1 MLNII
6 WEDPDVIVCV
16 KPSGVLSE
24 GESADSMPVLLA
36 KQINAGAPVFVVHRL
51 DRGTEGLMVYAKNQ
65 RSAAALGAAM
75 AGHGVH
81 KEYLVH
87 IHGVPTGSCGR
98 MEDLLYFDRRKNK
111 SYVVKRMRKG
121 VKEAALSYRLIREC
135 ADGTSWVRVF
145 LETGRT
151 HQIRIQFASRRM
163 PLVGDRRYGS
173 SASEAEF
180 CLRAVALTFP
190 HPVTGEMMR
199 FHWGED

>member
-24 GESADSMPVLLA
+24 GEGEDSLPVLLA
-36 KQINAGAPVFVVHRL
+36 KQVNAGAPVLAVHRL

-75 AGHGVH
+75 AGHEVH
-81 KEYLVH
+81 KEYLAH
-87 IHGVPTGSCGR
+87 IHGVPAEPCGR
-98 MEDLLYFDRRKNK
+98 MEDLLYFDRGKNK
-111 SYVVKRMRKG
+111 SYIVKRMRKG

-135 ADGTSWVRVF
+135 TDGTSWVRIS

-151 HQIRIQFASRRM
+151 HQIRVQFASRRM

-173 SASEAEF
+173 SADQTAF
-180 CLRAVALTFP
+180 CLRAVVLIFP
-190 HPVTGEMMR
+190 HPVTGEVME
-199 FHWGED
+199 FHWGEA